1 MAWSVEFTDL
11 MEKKLDK
18 LDDETRR
25 RIVRYFR
32 QSVVQHPDPT
42 QLAEPLKGEYA
53 GLWRFRIGDYRV
65 ICDIQKKRLLVLALD
80 LGHRSK
86 VYK

>member
-1 MAWSVEFTDL
+1 MAWTVEFTDL

-18 LDDETRR
+18 LDDETRK
-25 RIVRYFR
+25 RIIRYFR
-32 QSVVQHPDPT
+32 QRVVEHPDPS
-42 QLAEPLKGEYA
+42 QLAEPLKGEFA
-53 GLWRFRIGDYRV
+53 SLWRFRIGDYRV
-65 ICDIQKKRLLVLALD
+65 ICEIQKRNLLVLALD

>member
-1 MAWSVEFTDL
+1 MAWIVEFTDI
-11 MEKKLDK
+11 MEKRLDK

-32 QSVVQHPDPT
+32 QRVVQHPDPS
-42 QLAEPLKGEYA
+42 QLAEPLKGELA

-65 ICDIQKKRLLVLALD
+65 ICDIQKKKLLVLALD
-80 LGHRSK
+80 LGHRRE
-86 VYK
+86 VYR

>member
-1 MAWSVEFTDL
+1 MAWTVEFTDL

-18 LDDETRR
+18 LDDDTRK
-25 RIVRYFR
+25 RIIRYFR
-32 QSVVQHPDPT
+32 QRVLQHPDPF

-80 LGHRSK
+80 IGHRSE
-86 VYK
+86 VYR